1 MTSLQSYQTQ
11 VTTSASG
18 AMHSHQAR
26 RPIIAGLIIA
36 SLGTSGTYA
45 YPTNTGLHLQRESGQ
60 TTGGSTTTI
69 AAPTAGVSIGEL
81 RRLSGLTW
89 DQLARLFNVTR
100 RSLHFWASGK
110 SMTQANYEHLQRVL
124 RVIQQV
130 DLGSA
135 NANRKMLLS
144 LTADG
149 KLPFDMLVIRDYE
162 RVLSVLGRREERR
175 ISPDKRSIAALAAR
189 APQSPAA
196 MVDALQTSIHL
207 ESGTARAARSVRSR
221 IAT

>member
-1 MTSLQSYQTQ
+1 
-11 VTTSASG
+11 
-18 AMHSHQAR
+18 
-26 RPIIAGLIIA
+26 
-36 SLGTSGTYA
+36 
-45 YPTNTGLHLQRESGQ
+45 
-60 TTGGSTTTI
+60 
-69 AAPTAGVSIGEL
+69 
-81 RRLSGLTW
+81 
-89 DQLARLFNVTR
+89 
-100 RSLHFWASGK
+100 
-110 SMTQANYEHLQRVL
+110 MTQANYEHLQRVL